1 MMNRVLEQVNKKRA
15 ERRRQIALLLCLSVL
30 VPLGICSGTLR
41 TGIALSNSQLTL
53 ACPFMGE
60 GSEPVAHFH
69 NTSCYDSEGMLV
81 CSLPERE
88 AHTHTDDCY
97 REGKELVCG
106 REENPGHTHTD
117 TCYAEETV
125 QVCNLDETAGH
136 RHTEDC
142 YSEES
147 EEPVCRLEEGEGAH
161 QHTDECFRTERTLI
175 CGKEIGESAHVHTDE
190 CWKTGKVLSCGQE
203 ALVLH
208 VHDDSCFMISTADGK
223 NDGQNGQKE
232 DEKEA
237 SEEKTEAIG
246 EKTDKSEENVKNEQ
260 RKADSDKIDDE
271 EEKLP
276 EKPDSDPSADL
287 ETPEIWEKAFE
298 KLTLTGEWAEDLIAV
313 AETQFGYAESELN
326 FDAVLNKERD
336 GYVLKGW
343 TRYGAW
349 YGIPYGDWCAMFV
362 SFCLHYAGISDKE
375 YPYDCGTTTWVRNLE
390 DRGLFSEASEYSPMP
405 GDLVFFDW
413 EQDGLTDH
421 VGLVYGVD
429 AKDNYLLTIEGNHTR
444 TVQTFEYALNDPQ
457 IIGYGILK
465 YVEMPEEEEPEEAET
480 SELTENE
487 EPEFPQNNT
496 EAPAAAHGKASVG
509 MEKAEKTDTTDTKE
523 SSENPALKQYEN
535 KNEEAQKRPDES
547 SEATEVPKRVQRFDK
562 TVAGIRVQ
570 VEADE
575 GAFPENTYMSLAPID
590 GNCLKDAVAGEIDG
604 EILEIQAVDIVFVN
618 EFGEELEPAIPIRVS
633 ITVQE
638 TQYSDRE
645 TEVVHIDDNGTPSI
659 VPQAADEETESNCKI
674 LFDADSFT
682 PYAIVRKTD
691 SQTAGTEVSAVT
703 VPEAEKLEE
712 AREAND
718 LEEKKNSL
726 IIEGAFAKENR
737 IASVTDSEVQDGRG
751 TDIGITDY
759 DNQSSEA
766 VDRSDMDNK
775 DDLRRTAEKNTAAE
789 STEDNQPDLVEPVQ
803 VEETNRHMPEY
814 ASPIRKR
821 NVDAGYWTILGFFA
835 ALAMSGSLWLLERSR
850 EREAQ

>member
-1 MMNRVLEQVNKKRA
+1 MNCVLKQVNKKRA

-30 VPLGICSGTLR
+30 VPLGVCTGTPR
-41 TGIALSNSQLTL
+41 TGIALSNSQVTL
-53 ACPFMGE
+53 ACPFMSE
-60 GSEPVAHFH
+60 GSEPVAHMH
-69 NTSCYDSEGMLV
+69 NASCYNCEGVLV
-81 CSLPERE
+81 CTLPERD
-88 AHTHTDDCY
+88 AHTHTGDCY

-106 REENPGHTHTD
+106 LEENQGHAHTD
-117 TCYAEETV
+117 ACYAEETV
-125 QVCNLDETAGH
+125 QVCNLEETTGH

-147 EEPVCRLEEGEGAH
+147 EDPVCGQEEGEGAH
-161 QHTDECFRTERTLI
+161 QHTDECFRTERKLI
-175 CGKEIGESAHVHTDE
+175 CGKEIGEGVHVHTDN
-190 CWKTGKVLSCGQE
+190 CWKTGKELSCGQE
-203 ALVLH
+203 VLILH

-223 NDGQNGQKE
+223 NDGQQE
-232 DEKEA
+232 DEKGA
-237 SEEKTEAIG
+237 YEEKTG
-246 EKTDKSEENVKNEQ
+246 KNEENGKNEQ
-260 RKADSDKIDDE
+260 RKADTDKIDDE

-298 KLTLTGEWAEDLIAV
+298 KLKLTGEWAEDLIAV

-326 FDAVLNKERD
+326 FDAVLNRERD
-336 GYVLKGW
+336 EYVLKGW

-390 DRGLFSEASEYSPMP
+390 DRGLFSPASKYSPMP

-429 AKDNYLLTIEGNHTR
+429 ENDNYLLTIEGNHTR
-444 TVQTFEYALNDPQ
+444 TVQTFEYALTDPQ
-457 IIGYGILK
+457 IMGYGILK

-487 EPEFPQNNT
+487 KPDIPQDNT

-509 MEKAEKTDTTDTKE
+509 MEKEEKTDTRDTE
-523 SSENPALKQYEN
+523 EPSVDPALKQKEN
-535 KNEEAQKRPDES
+535 KNEEAQKRPDET
-547 SEATEVPKRVQRFDK
+547 SEAPEIPKRVQRFDK

-590 GNCLKDAVAGEIDG
+590 GNCLKDAVAGKIDG

-659 VPQAADEETESNCKI
+659 VPQAADEKSESNCKI

-691 SQTAGTEVSAVT
+691 SQMTGREASTVT
-703 VPEAEKLEE
+703 VPEVEKLEE
-712 AREAND
+712 EREDND
-718 LEEKKNSL
+718 LEEMKDS
-726 IIEGAFAKENR
+726 ISTDGTYVKESR
-737 IASVTDSEVQDGRG
+737 IAAYTGSGDQNSGD
-751 TDIGITDY
+751 TDIGMTGSDSQISEDTD
-759 DNQSSEA
+759 S
-766 VDRSDMDNK
+766 SDMEKKNAV
-775 DDLRRTAEKNTAAE
+775 RRTAEENTAAE
-789 STEDNQPDLVEPVQ
+789 SADDNQPDLVEPVQ

-814 ASPIRKR
+814 ASPIRRR

-835 ALAMSGSLWLLERSR
+835 ALAMSGSLWLLEKSR
-850 EREAQ
+850 ERDAQ